1 MPKGVVFSFLFL
13 FYTVSLSYQCL
24 QYGCCVVGDTAQ
36 LSQDLFIDVFAEA
49 LLAAIIAPVQTPPQA
64 AAPPSNDPWS
74 GGSAA
79 FGESA
84 QGVSSGVLQPLPGFG
99 DLQQAAGQMQQ
110 LLMAGH
116 RLEALR
122 QAAL

>member
-1 MPKGVVFSFLFL
+1 MAGFD
-13 FYTVSLSYQCL
+13 C
-24 QYGCCVVGDTAQ
+24 
-36 LSQDLFIDVFAEA
+36 DLFAEA
-49 LLAAIIAPVQTPPQA
+49 LLAALLAPAQTHLTA

-74 GGSAA
+74 GGSAG
-79 FGESA
+79 FGGSA
-84 QGVSSGVLQPLPGFG
+84 QGVSSQVLQPLPGFG

-122 QAAL
+122 